1 MDGLILVDLQNDFFE
16 NGALAV
22 PKANEI
28 IELVNKILDSFRLV
42 IATQDWHPSDHRSF
56 ASNNPGVSVGELI
69 EIEGLKQIMW
79 PNHCVQGS
87 FGAMFHSNLNTQKII
102 KVFQKGC
109 NINVDSYSGF
119 YDNAKRGDTGLK
131 SYLDKMNV
139 NRLFIVGLATDYCVK
154 FTALDAVE
162 CGFETFLIQDCCR
175 AVNLDAG
182 DEQNA
187 IDLMRDHGVGLIDSS
202 MLQSLLI

>member
-28 IELVNKILDSFRLV
+28 IEPVNKILDSFRLV

>member
-28 IELVNKILDSFRLV
+28 IEPVNKILDSFRLV

-69 EIEGLKQIMW
+69 EIEGLTQIMW